1 MNFSDHQFLLYAFFA
16 AGILI
21 ARLPFVGKFFRVT
34 NTLIHESGHAIMALL
49 TSGNVVS
56 IDLMSD
62 TSGTATTKSK
72 YLLFKIL
79 IALSGYIFS
88 SATALLLFYLIS
100 KAKYTWVFYIFCVFA
115 LVNLLFWVRNAFG
128 IFWLILFSTVLGVIY
143 YYRVPNYMFAASVFF
158 STVVLA
164 ESVFSAAVILYISF
178 SEPAKAGDAKN
189 LKDFTYIP
197 AAIWGLLFFAQAIY
211 FAYLAVRLFV

>member
-21 ARLPFVGKFFRVT
+21 TRLPFVGKFFRIT

-72 YLLFKIL
+72 YLFFKI
-79 IALSGYIFS
+79 F
-88 SATALLLFYLIS
+88 
-100 KAKYTWVFYIFCVFA
+100 
-115 LVNLLFWVRNAFG
+115 
-128 IFWLILFSTVLGVIY
+128 
-143 YYRVPNYMFAASVFF
+143 
-158 STVVLA
+158 
-164 ESVFSAAVILYISF
+164 
-178 SEPAKAGDAKN
+178 
-189 LKDFTYIP
+189 
-197 AAIWGLLFFAQAIY
+197 
-211 FAYLAVRLFV
+211 